1 MGNNMYKYQRIL
13 TRALNFLCL
22 MVAIVA
28 PAAVSF
34 AADTSAR
41 KIANDA
47 QQFASD
53 KPAALQPIYNA
64 LWIEGEH
71 NAVLNFNYLGLAS
84 LELGDYPAAEKAF
97 DAAIDRIEAIYADNP
112 SAQKAK
118 SLFSAER
125 VKDFKGEP
133 YERAMTYFYR
143 GVLYLRQGDYQNA
156 RASFLSAERQ
166 STLSESES
174 YNSTFGLMD
183 YLAGWS
189 SYCDGDT
196 LRAQE
201 LSARASKAQPQIFDS
216 LKPDVS
222 YIALIDV
229 GTGPIKFGTGQ
240 YGEKL
245 SFKSSGEPPTITSA
259 QASAASIG
267 DPVVAADLNWQAFTR
282 GGRPVDAI
290 LNGKAQ
296 WKSGT
301 DAASTALTTAG
312 YAATIEGSLSGNQN
326 LQNAGT
332 IGMAVGII
340 GGLFAKAMNPA
351 ADTREWSNLPAAIT
365 VESGQLGSAGMPNVR
380 FVATSGSSGSTV
392 LNARV
397 GKCGLSWGR
406 TDSSLESAIAHVR
419 KPILTEAKHEAVN
432 AQFRNFLTS
441 TFTARPVSAPTT
453 ASSN

>member
-1 MGNNMYKYQRIL
+1 MYTQHIL
-13 TRALNFLCL
+13 TRGLNLVCL
-22 MVAIVA
+22 AIVMA
-28 PAAVSF
+28 ALPATLS
-34 AADTSAR
+34 AAEIAAK

-47 QQFASD
+47 QQFSAD

-64 LWIEGEH
+64 LWVEGEH

-84 LELGDYPAAEKAF
+84 LELGDYAVAEKAF
-97 DAAIDRIEAIYADNP
+97 DAAIERIEAIYADNP

-118 SLFSAER
+118 SLFAAEK

-143 GVLYLRQGDYQNA
+143 GILYVRAGDYQNA

-166 STLSESES
+166 STLSENET
-174 YNSTFGLMD
+174 YDSTFGLMD

-189 SYCDGDT
+189 SYCDGDVS
-196 LRAQE
+196 RAQE
-201 LSARASKAQPQIFDS
+201 LGARASKVQPQIFDS
-216 LKPDVS
+216 LRPDVS
-222 YIALIDV
+222 YIGLIDV

-245 SFKSSGEPPTITSA
+245 SFKSSGEPPTISSVEA
-259 QASAASIG
+259 NAATISS
-267 DPVVAADLNWQAFTR
+267 PLVAGDLNWQAFTR

-301 DAASTALTTAG
+301 NAASAALTTAG
-312 YAATIEGSLSGNQN
+312 YVTSVEGALSGNQN

-351 ADTREWSNLPAAIT
+351 ADTREWSNLPADIA
-365 VESGQLGSAGMPNVR
+365 VGSGQLGAAGTPSLS
-380 FVATSGSSGSTV
+380 FVATSGTSGSTV
-392 LNARV
+392 LNARA

-406 TDSSLESAIAHVR
+406 TDSSIESAIAHVR
-419 KPILTEAKHEAVN
+419 KPVLAEVKHEAVN
-432 AQFRNFLTS
+432 AQFRSFLAS
-441 TFTARPVSAPTT
+441 TFTTQPASVAT
-453 ASSN
+453 ASNSN